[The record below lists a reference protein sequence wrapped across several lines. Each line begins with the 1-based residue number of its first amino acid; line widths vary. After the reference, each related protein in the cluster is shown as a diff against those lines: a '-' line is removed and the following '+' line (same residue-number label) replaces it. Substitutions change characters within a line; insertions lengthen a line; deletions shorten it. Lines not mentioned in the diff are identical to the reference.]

1 MSQCPFA
8 NLLDMDVYANG
19 IPFGELER
27 LRKAG
32 PIHLL
37 EDPIEGIPYWVA
49 VRRDALDFIS
59 QNPQLFSSELH
70 GPWPMEVSKTP
81 NYEMMRD
88 SFIICM
94 DPPKHMKYRKV
105 LRDSFTPRSIDGLDL
120 WLKKTAGEIVDR
132 VASRGE
138 CEAITEIA
146 AELPLMTIM
155 EVLGIP
161 QEDRH
166 LHFEWTNQMAFAD
179 DPDIAAGQDVSDEAS
194 ANMMAYA
201 YEHGVKQRKNH
212 TSDVVKALLEGE
224 VDGVPISDEMF
235 VWMYLLIVVGGNEST
250 RSVTGQGI
258 KLLIEHPD
266 QLQHLVLHPED
277 IPDAVEEILRYNT
290 AFIMMRRTATED
302 VEVSGKKIRKGDK
315 VILHYSAVNHDEDV
329 FGADAMEFDIHRG
342 KRMRNM
348 SREIRS
354 FGVGEHFC
362 LGMNLA
368 RAELRAIFSE
378 LIPRLRNMKLA
389 GDVTYMKSYFTSTI
403 KSMPISFDIE
413 RNTD

>member
-1 MSQCPFA
+1 MTTCPFA

-19 IPFGELER
+19 IPYEELEK

-32 PIHLL
+32 SIHLL
-37 EDPIEGIPYWVA
+37 DDPIEGIPYWVA
-49 VRRDALDFIS
+49 VKRDALDYIS
-59 QNPQLFSSELH
+59 QNPDLFSSELH
-70 GPWPMEVSKTP
+70 GPWPMEVSREA
-81 NYEMMRD
+81 NFEAIRD

-105 LRDSFTPRSIDGLDL
+105 VRDAFSPRGVAELAP
-120 WLKKTAGEIVDR
+120 WLEKTAREIVDQ
-132 VASRGE
+132 VATRGE

-155 EVLGIP
+155 EVLGVP

-179 DPDIAAGQDVSDEAS
+179 DPDIATGQEVSDDAS

-201 YEHGVKQRKNH
+201 YEHGARQRKNP
-212 TSDVVKALLEGE
+212 TSGVVKALLEGA
-224 VDGVPISDEMF
+224 VDGVPITDEMF
-235 VWMYLLIVVGGNEST
+235 AWMYLLIVVGGNEST
-250 RSVTGQGI
+250 RSVTAQGI

-266 QLQHLVLHPED
+266 QLQHLVEHPED

-290 AFIMMRRTATED
+290 AFIMMRRTATEN
-302 VEVSGKKIRKGDK
+302 VQVCGKNIGKGEK
-315 VILHYSAVNHDEDV
+315 VILHYHAVNHDEDV
-329 FGADAMEFDIHRG
+329 FGLDSMSFDIHRA
-342 KRMRNM
+342 KRIANM

-354 FGVGEHFC
+354 FGIGEHFC

-368 RAELRAIFSE
+368 RAELRAIFAE
-378 LIPRLRNMKLA
+378 IIPRLRNMKLA
-389 GDVTYMKSYFTSTI
+389 GEVTYMRSYFTSTI
-403 KSMPISFDIE
+403 KSMPISFDVE
-413 RNTD
+413 NQTG